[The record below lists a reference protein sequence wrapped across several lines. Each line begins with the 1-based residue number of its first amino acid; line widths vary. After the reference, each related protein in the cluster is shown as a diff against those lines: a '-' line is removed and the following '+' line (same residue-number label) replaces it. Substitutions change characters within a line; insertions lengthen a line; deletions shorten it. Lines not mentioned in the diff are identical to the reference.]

1 MPSVDSADGG
11 DGLPGDKLGALF
23 PDFTPLE
30 LGDGFN
36 YNIDTGTIP
45 TIDPGIIS
53 NLESSTPTDYSIPL
67 MQIGVPLY
75 QRIENGHLDD
85 IWQLPA
91 ESKHH
96 DCFREAYEILGSLAF
111 QGSHHTPP
119 MPQSPTISVSAMFG
133 TTYDVPLDHMLRC
146 NRESGERLGRLL
158 TCLCPSSP
166 HHALLYASIIYRMLT
181 RYQEAATDALAATS
195 YHVSPLRP
203 SPASGSGSGSSSS
216 SGSGSVFSAWS
227 GVTSSTGNDDGAP
240 SESIATSHT
249 RPTVISAKV
258 AIETFNVDDIRVQT
272 ALKIQLLSGEM
283 GRAKKLID
291 QFASY
296 KSSGS
301 DEYTFGSG
309 HGLFETLASW
319 LRSEHSR
326 LANALRSKL
335 RELNT

>member
-1 MPSVDSADGG
+1 M
-11 DGLPGDKLGALF
+11 
-23 PDFTPLE
+23 
-30 LGDGFN
+30 
-36 YNIDTGTIP
+36 DTGAIS

-53 NLESSTPTDYSIPL
+53 TLESSAPTDYSIPL
-67 MQIGVPLY
+67 TQIGVPLY
-75 QRIENGHLDD
+75 QRLESGHLDGV
-85 IWQLPA
+85 WQLSA
-91 ESKHH
+91 EIKHH

-111 QGSHHTPP
+111 QGSHHSPP
-119 MPQSPTISVSAMFG
+119 MPQSPTVSVSAMFG
-133 TTYDVPLDHMLRC
+133 TTHDVPLDHMLRC

-166 HHALLYASIIYRMLT
+166 HHALLYASIIYRMLA
-181 RYQEAATDALAATS
+181 RYQKAAADTLAAAS
-195 YHVSPLRP
+195 YHVSPSRP
-203 SPASGSGSGSSSS
+203 SPASG

-227 GVTSSTGNDDGAP
+227 GVTSSTSNDDGAP

-249 RPTVISAKV
+249 RPTVVSAKV
-258 AIETFNVDDIRVQT
+258 AIGTFNVDDIRVQT

-283 GRAKKLID
+283 GRAKDLID

-309 HGLFETLASW
+309 HALFDSDEYNFGTGHGLIEMLTSW

-326 LANALRSKL
+326 LTNALRSKL